1 MSRKTGGSD
10 RDDAVDTTV
19 DHIDANGWTFTVRTA
34 GPPDG
39 RPVLLL
45 HGFPQTSRCFSNE
58 LISLGQAGYRA
69 IAPDQRGYS
78 PGARPTGA
86 GEYRVAKLCAD
97 VTALADALDIHS
109 FDLVGHDWGG
119 LVAWAYAGHVPERV
133 RTLTSVSTP
142 HPMALAAALV
152 GGDPDQVQRSS
163 YVDLLRQPK
172 VPEQLLLGADGSGEG
187 LRTLFADSGIDDAV
201 ARSYVE
207 TLAEP
212 GALTAALN
220 WYRDN
225 DFLDPVDP
233 GPIDAPTMYV
243 WSTEDI
249 ALGRLAAES
258 TAQYV
263 RGPYRFEVLEGV
275 SHWIPDAAPDVLSD
289 LLLDHLGGFGSG

>member
-1 MSRKTGGSD
+1 MNTS
-10 RDDAVDTTV
+10 VNV
-19 DHIDANGWTFTVRTA
+19 IDANGWTFTVRMA

-39 RPVLLL
+39 RPVILL
-45 HGFPQTSRCFSNE
+45 HGFPQTSQCFSSE
-58 LISLGQAGYRA
+58 LIALGQAGYRA

-78 PGARPTGA
+78 PGARPTAA
-86 GEYRVAKLCAD
+86 GEYRIANLCAD
-97 VTALADALDIHS
+97 VTALADAFDVQS

-119 LVAWAYAGHVPERV
+119 LVAWTYTGHHPERV

-152 GGDPDQVQRSS
+152 GGDPDQAQRSS
-163 YVDLLRQPK
+163 YLDLLRQPE
-172 VPEQLLLGADGSGEG
+172 VPEQLLLGADGSGDG
-187 LRTLFADSGIDDAV
+187 LRTLFADSGIDDEV
-201 ARSYVE
+201 AGTYVE

-220 WYRDN
+220 WYRVN
-225 DFLDPVDP
+225 DFLAPVDP

-275 SHWIPDAAPDVLSD
+275 SHWIPDAAPDLLSD
-289 LLLDHLGGFGSG
+289 LLLDHLGGVDST